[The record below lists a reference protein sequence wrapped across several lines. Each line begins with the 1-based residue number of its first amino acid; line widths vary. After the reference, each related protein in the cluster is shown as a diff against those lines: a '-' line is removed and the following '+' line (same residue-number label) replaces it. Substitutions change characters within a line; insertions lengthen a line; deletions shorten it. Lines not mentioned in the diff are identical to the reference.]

1 MKEIIVNNSVI
12 NIDDIKFMEV
22 TPKTNTLLFDGVR
35 IWFKLGGFVD
45 IVHTDPEKYIEE
57 YFTSYME

>member
-57 YFTSYME
+57 YFTSYKE